1 MNAVIQ
7 ECRLCRATG
16 PHQSF
21 AVREMMFGTRE
32 QFQYFSCAACDTLQI
47 HSPLSGEELGRH
59 YPADYY
65 SYETSQQPKFLRWL
79 TTKYDRSEL
88 RTGGGVFAAAIAALP
103 TGVRLALGDAI
114 RAIGQFGLGRDARI
128 LDVGCGSGALLDR
141 LSRAG
146 FTNVT
151 GADPFL
157 ARDCTTPEGVS
168 LVKSHL
174 HEVAGS
180 FDLIMFNHSLE
191 HVSDPVATLKDA
203 RDKLSDSGIC
213 LVRLPTTSS
222 EAWTTYGSDWFQIDA
237 PRHIVIPSRQ
247 GMALAAEAVGLR
259 VDHTSDDSSV
269 AQFIGSEAYRRDIP
283 LTELTSLQSLL
294 KLFGARQIWGWD
306 RRAAR
311 LNRQG
316 RGDQT
321 GFVLRV
327 VSSQGSF
334 QGSAAGA
341 IPRHLGSEPKS
352 WHPRGVWA

>member
-1 MNAVIQ
+1 MNAVMQ
-7 ECRLCRATG
+7 ECRLCRTTG
-16 PHQSF
+16 PHQSL

-47 HSPLSGEELGRH
+47 YCALSGEELARH

-65 SYETSQQPKFLRWL
+65 SYETSQQPKVLRWL
-79 TTKYDRSEL
+79 TTQHDRCEL
-88 RTGGGVFAAAIAALP
+88 RTGGKIFGAVIAALP
-103 TGVRLALGDAI
+103 TGVRLALGDAV
-114 RAIGQFGLGRDARI
+114 RAVGQCGLGRDARI

-146 FTNVT
+146 FTNVS
-151 GADPFL
+151 GVDPFL
-157 ARDCTTPEGVS
+157 ACDCTTPEGAP
-168 LVKSHL
+168 LLKSHL
-174 HEVAGS
+174 QAVTGS

-203 RDKLSDSGIC
+203 REKLSDGGIC

-222 EAWTTYGSDWFQIDA
+222 EAWTTYGPDWFQIDA

-259 VDHTSDDSSV
+259 IDRTSDDSSV

-283 LTELTSLQSLL
+283 LTELKSIRSLL
-294 KLFGARQIWGWD
+294 RLFGARRIWVWD

-321 GFVLRV
+321 GFVLR
-327 VSSQGSF
+327 
-334 QGSAAGA
+334 AA
-341 IPRHLGSEPKS
+341 PSHDSHTSTP
-352 WHPRGVWA
+352 

>member
-1 MNAVIQ
+1 VNAVMQ
-7 ECRLCRATG
+7 ECRLCRTTG
-16 PHQSF
+16 PHQSL

-47 HSPLSGEELGRH
+47 YCALSGEELARH

-65 SYETSQQPKFLRWL
+65 SYETSQQPKVLRWL
-79 TTKYDRSEL
+79 TTQHDRCEL
-88 RTGGGVFAAAIAALP
+88 RTGGKIFGAVIAALP
-103 TGVRLALGDAI
+103 TGVRLALGDAV
-114 RAIGQFGLGRDARI
+114 RAVGQCGLGRDARI

-146 FTNVT
+146 FTNVS
-151 GADPFL
+151 GVDPFL
-157 ARDCTTPEGVS
+157 ACDCTTPEGVP
-168 LVKSHL
+168 LLKSHL
-174 HEVAGS
+174 QAVTGS

-203 RDKLSDSGIC
+203 REKLSDGGIC

-222 EAWTTYGSDWFQIDA
+222 EAWTTYGPDWFQIDA

-259 VDHTSDDSSV
+259 IDRTSDDSSV

-283 LTELTSLQSLL
+283 LTELKSIRSLL
-294 KLFGARQIWGWD
+294 RLFGARRIWVWD

-321 GFVLRV
+321 GFVLR
-327 VSSQGSF
+327 
-334 QGSAAGA
+334 AA
-341 IPRHLGSEPKS
+341 PSHDSHTSTP
-352 WHPRGVWA
+352 

>member
-1 MNAVIQ
+1 MNAVTQ

-16 PHQSF
+16 PHQSL

-47 HSPLSGEELGRH
+47 HSGLSGEELGRH

-65 SYETSQQPKFLRWL
+65 SYETSQQPKALRFLTAQHDRW
-79 TTKYDRSEL
+79 EL
-88 RTGGGVFAAAIAALP
+88 RNGGGVFSAVIAALP
-103 TGVRLALGDAI
+103 TGVRLALGDTV
-114 RAIGQFGLGRDARI
+114 RAIGQLGLERDARI

-146 FTNVT
+146 FTNVS

-157 ARDCTTPEGVS
+157 ARDCTTPEGVA
-168 LVKSHL
+168 LLKSHL
-174 HEVAGS
+174 RAVIGS

-203 RDKLSDSGIC
+203 REKLAAGGIC
-213 LVRLPTTSS
+213 LVRIPTTSS
-222 EAWTTYGSDWFQIDA
+222 EAWTTYGPDWFQIDA

-247 GMALAAEAVGLR
+247 GMALAADAVGFR
-259 VDHTSDDSSV
+259 VDRTTDDSSV

-283 LTELTSLQSLL
+283 LTELTSLRSLL

-306 RRAAR
+306 RRAVL

-321 GFVLRV
+321 GFVLRA

-334 QGSAAGA
+334 RGSAAGT
-341 IPRHLGSEPKS
+341 ILRHLGSDPKC
-352 WHPRGVWA
+352 WHSRGV

>member
-1 MNAVIQ
+1 MNMVMQ

-16 PHQSF
+16 PHQPL

-32 QFQYFSCAACDTLQI
+32 QFQYFICAACDTLQI

-65 SYETSQQPKFLRWL
+65 SYETSQQPKFLRWF
-79 TTKYDRSEL
+79 TTQYDRREL
-88 RTGGGVFAAAIAALP
+88 RTGGRFFGSVIAALP
-103 TGVRLALGDAI
+103 TGVRLALGEAV
-114 RAIGQFGLGRDARI
+114 RAVGQCGFGRDARI

-146 FTNVT
+146 FTNVS
-151 GADPFL
+151 GIDPFL
-157 ARDCTTPEGVS
+157 DRDCTTPEGVQ
-168 LVKSHL
+168 LLKSHL
-174 HEVAGS
+174 HAVTGT

-191 HVSDPVATLKDA
+191 HVSDPVATLRDA
-203 RDKLSDSGIC
+203 REKLSDGGIC
-213 LVRLPTTSS
+213 LIRIPTTSS
-222 EAWTTYGSDWFQIDA
+222 EAWTTYGPDWFQIDA

-259 VDHTSDDSSV
+259 VDRTCDDSSV

-283 LTELTSLQSLL
+283 LTELTSLQFLL

-321 GFVLRV
+321 GFFLRAFP
-327 VSSQGSF
+327 SQGSF
-334 QGSAAGA
+334 RGSAAGA
-341 IPRHLGSEPKS
+341 IPRHLGSEPKC
-352 WHPRGVWA
+352 WHSRGF